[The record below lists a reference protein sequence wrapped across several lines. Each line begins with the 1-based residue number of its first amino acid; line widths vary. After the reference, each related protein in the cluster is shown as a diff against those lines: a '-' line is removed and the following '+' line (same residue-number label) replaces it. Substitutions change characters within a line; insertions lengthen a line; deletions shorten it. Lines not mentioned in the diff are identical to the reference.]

1 LAQANHVM
9 FPFGFTSGS
18 CDFSSRLGMHSC
30 CSSQPAI
37 PRRWRKASCENHNA
51 CQVEKECISTSN
63 AGEFI
68 ADHQEAIPSL
78 AVASTDNEELSGQ
91 RMQQEVQQEHSV
103 VKARHRWRR
112 PHQADNLAQR
122 RPRDLHRGHADEDKD
137 AVALALEGLCPRAKL
152 SLSNPA
158 RMLIMPELAHDFNSV
173 LEGGA
178 HHLKSIF
185 CAAGDC
191 KLFEQLREEIEDSGY
206 WRSRGLDKYERTIAP
221 EGGLRSTG
229 RISGEDAVTLAR
241 LPAHS
246 YVLDRLTG
254 LFNSRALSWWIN
266 LYPTGSDSKN
276 FHKDNFGQNITIGA
290 SFGATRSLTF
300 RHGRTGDEF
309 HFPQENGD
317 VFAFREKV
325 NNVFLHGMH
334 PLRTRDPDPGPRIS
348 VIVMGRA
355 RPA

>member
-1 LAQANHVM
+1 MIVGSASASSS
-9 FPFGFTSGS
+9 TSP
-18 CDFSSRLGMHSC
+18 
-30 CSSQPAI
+30 CSTKGI
-37 PRRWRKASCENHNA
+37 PRRWQRASCDNCKA
-51 CQVEKECISTSN
+51 WPLEKEGIQESKAAEFQSEARKERPLAEEGIQESKA
-63 AGEFI
+63 AGF
-68 ADHQEAIPSL
+68 PSE
-78 AVASTDNEELSGQ
+78 VREERSA
-91 RMQQEVQQEHSV
+91 

-112 PHQADNLAQR
+112 PSNQAQKQLL
-122 RPRDLHRGHADEDKD
+122 DLHQHDVAEDKD
-137 AVALALEGLCPRAKL
+137 KDAIALALEGLCPRAKL

-158 RMLIMPELAHDFNSV
+158 RMLITPELAHDFNSV

-185 CAAGDC
+185 CAADDC
-191 KLFEQLREEIEDSGY
+191 KLFEQLKREIEDSGH

-246 YVLDRLTG
+246 YVLDRLAG

-266 LYPTGSDSKN
+266 LYPTGLDSKN

-290 SFGATRSLTF
+290 SFGATRNLTF
-300 RHGRTGDEF
+300 RHGTTGDEF

-334 PLRTRDPDPGPRIS
+334 PLRARDPDPGPRIS

-355 RPA
+355 RPT